1 MIELHTNP
9 DELITLSDATPT
21 PHDGIPSKTIRM
33 AAHDIK
39 NLRDYAE
46 RLERNNNQMSCE
58 LNDLTNQRKGIASA
72 LLAAVHPDLDR
83 RIDEHVKTAFNKN
96 ERLDAFEA
104 RLESVEH
111 VTADLDADNIDGLE
125 QMIDDRIET
134 AACDNDRD
142 DETRDTVRD
151 MIRDGDIIVS
161 IDVS

>member
-9 DELITLSDATPT
+9 DELIALSDATPT
-21 PHDGIPSKTIRM
+21 PHDGIPAKTIRM

-72 LLAAVHPDLDR
+72 LLAAVSPDLDR
-83 RIDEHVKTAFNKN
+83 RIDEHVKTAFDKN
-96 ERLDAFEA
+96 QRLDAFEA
-104 RLESVEH
+104 RLETVEH
-111 VTADLDADNIDGLE
+111 VTADLDADSIDGLE
-125 QMIDDRIET
+125 QMIDDRIEE
-134 AACDNDRD
+134 ASCGNDRD

-151 MIRDGDIIVS
+151 MIRDGEIIVTV
-161 IDVS
+161 DVS

>member
-72 LLAAVHPDLDR
+72 LLAAVYPDLDR

-104 RLESVEH
+104 RLEAVEH
-111 VTADLDADNIDGLE
+111 FKDDMTTDDISGLE

>member
-1 MIELHTNP
+1 MIDLKSNLDHLESLAADFH
-9 DELITLSDATPT
+9 SDGHAQTATDFRT
-21 PHDGIPSKTIRM
+21 AIM
-33 AAHDIK
+33 DIS

-72 LLAAVHPDLDR
+72 LLAAVSPDLDR

-151 MIRDGDIIVS
+151 MIRDGDIVVS